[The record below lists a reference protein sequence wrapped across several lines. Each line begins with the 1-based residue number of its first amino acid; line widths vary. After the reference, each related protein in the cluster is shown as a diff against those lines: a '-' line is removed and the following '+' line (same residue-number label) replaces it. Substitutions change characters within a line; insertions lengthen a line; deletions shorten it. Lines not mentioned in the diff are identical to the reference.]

1 MTSFSIEDQLISLF
15 FVIHVIDISLSP
27 FSNVNNLRRFD
38 GAPWNR
44 GLRLHRRS
52 DASLSD
58 SFRVGEGEMSR
69 GCERG
74 YRASKSFVSILS
86 ALDTVPFAVFGFFK
100 SPDTRFPSPTFSF
113 PPPPQLLPFPLRVAH
128 FFPSFSVFIFFL
140 FSSSPLF
147 FILFPPPSQDRHKSS
162 ETHRSLS
169 DTFRVET

>member
-1 MTSFSIEDQLISLF
+1 MTSFSIEEQLISLF

-27 FSNVNNLRRFD
+27 FSNVNNLGRFD

-44 GLRLHRRS
+44 SLRLHRRS

-113 PPPPQLLPFPLRVAH
+113 PPPPPTSPFSASCRP
-128 FFPSFSVFIFFL
+128 FF
-140 FSSSPLF
+140 PLF
-147 FILFPPPSQDRHKSS
+147 FGFYFFPFFFLPPFFYFIPPS
-162 ETHRSLS
+162 LPGPA
-169 DTFRVET
+169 